1 MDKEL
6 TEEEFGEMLERLQE
20 PIHQVSDAIESLLIK
35 ETKEPENPDLVEFK
49 LQLSEIMQDFYNKMA
64 KVHDEIIE
72 GL

>member
-20 PIHQVSDAIESLLIK
+20 PIHQVSDAIENLIK
-35 ETKEPENPDLVEFK
+35 ETKEPESPDLVEFK